1 MMDVIKFFIIAFA
14 YFGAAPMLANKITG
28 SRKAQRIVFCI
39 MMFMPCLHPGKI
51 TLNVDSW
58 QFYRGHTKGFEANW
72 IEVLGLAI
80 IIASSR
86 NRNPGKKWKLMCPG
100 SGLYLLWAFLS
111 FISIFAAQDKM
122 FALMATFKFTKAV
135 IMFLAAFHFLREEED
150 LQWIMRTLAGS
161 LIFYVF
167 LCLKLRYVD
176 GEFQVKGWFEHQNPM
191 CMWCYMAAVPMLGL
205 ALHKDTS
212 QRDFLFYVC
221 GVGAAAVCV
230 LLSVSRGGLA
240 ALAGGC
246 AIVTLQAWVRK
257 PSSRVLM
264 VTVGAVAAGLL
275 ASMFAMKSLNS
286 RIQAVNDTAETTEFD
301 LREILIMQSKAMLDD
316 SFIGIG
322 WNNFGLMNSR
332 PHGYK
337 YSAILEDWDVSRGF
351 TLVEE
356 NYYANPLTES
366 LYWLLLAE
374 NGYGGFISYVL
385 FLAATIWFAL
395 RGVFRFWKRQ
405 WGTFAGGIL
414 VAFSIC
420 YAHGTVERIL
430 TQTKNMSFWLL
441 LAGLVAA
448 IQAMPPTPKLSTART

>member
-1 MMDVIKFFIIAFA
+1 
-14 YFGAAPMLANKITG
+14 
-28 SRKAQRIVFCI
+28 
-39 MMFMPCLHPGKI
+39 
-51 TLNVDSW
+51 
-58 QFYRGHTKGFEANW
+58 
-72 IEVLGLAI
+72 
-80 IIASSR
+80 
-86 NRNPGKKWKLMCPG
+86 
-100 SGLYLLWAFLS
+100 
-111 FISIFAAQDKM
+111 
-122 FALMATFKFTKAV
+122 
-135 IMFLAAFHFLREEED
+135 
-150 LQWIMRTLAGS
+150 
-161 LIFYVF
+161 
-167 LCLKLRYVD
+167 
-176 GEFQVKGWFEHQNPM
+176 
-191 CMWCYMAAVPMLGL
+191 MWCYMAAVPMLGI

-414 VAFSIC
+414 VAFTIC

-448 IQAMPPTPKLSTART
+448 IQAMPPNPKLSTART